1 VPFYVKDQGA
11 FRRSYPPGSRD
22 RCARAPAPDA
32 PATRAR
38 ARARHWRRRALKTGP
53 HDLAFAIPVLHAAR
67 SSHTGRQKKLLRSSR
82 GAALSGCR
90 RAARRLRLEGEVEVA
105 YKQRLEQLCYN
116 ERLAQ
121 QKLYRWGQA
130 QRARAMEL
138 PNCAELNTRFGHR
151 MPFYSY

>member
-1 VPFYVKDQGA
+1 M
-11 FRRSYPPGSRD
+11 
-22 RCARAPAPDA
+22 RA
-32 PATRAR
+32 
-38 ARARHWRRRALKTGP
+38 
-53 HDLAFAIPVLHAAR
+53 
-67 SSHTGRQKKLLRSSR
+67 SR
-82 GAALSGCR
+82 GAVLGSWGQATLLAPSPRRVRRVARTQSRQAVEGRAGSGLSGRR